1 MARDR
6 IEINKSRIP
15 YTFDIVL
22 GSEEY
27 AFRVDYNNVGR
38 FFTVELSQNGNT
50 ICAGEPIVYGKPL
63 FSDIW
68 KSKFPAIDIVPIDP
82 AGEYIAITYDN
93 LCNGVI
99 LAIDNEEESLV
110 GG

>member
-6 IEINKSRIP
+6 IEINKSLIP

-22 GSEEY
+22 GAEEFT
-27 AFRVDYNNVGR
+27 FRVDYNNTGE
-38 FFTVELSQNGNT
+38 FFTVELSKNGET
-50 ICAGEPIVYGKPL
+50 LCSGEPIIYGKRL

-68 KSKFPAIDIVPIDP
+68 SPKFPAIDIVPIDP
-82 AGEYIAITYDN
+82 SSEYNAVTYDN

-99 LAIDNEEESLV
+99 LAIDNEEEPLT

>member
-6 IEINKSRIP
+6 IEINKSLIP

-22 GSEEY
+22 GSEEFT
-27 AFRVDYNNVGR
+27 FRVDYNNTGE
-38 FFTVELSQNGNT
+38 FFTVELSKGGET
-50 ICAGEPIVYGKPL
+50 LCSGEPIIYGKRL

-68 KSKFPAIDIVPIDP
+68 TPNFPAIDIVPIDP
-82 AGEYIAITYDN
+82 SNEFNAVTYNN
-93 LCNGVI
+93 LCEGVI
-99 LAIDNEEESLV
+99 LAIDNEEEPL

>member
-6 IEINKSRIP
+6 IEINKSLIP

-22 GSEEY
+22 GNEKFT
-27 AFRVDYNNVGR
+27 FRVDYNNTGR
-38 FFTVELSQNGNT
+38 FFTIELSKNGKT
-50 ICAGEPIVYGKPL
+50 LCSGEPIIYGKRL

-68 KSKFPAIDIVPIDP
+68 TPEFPAIDIVPIDLS
-82 AGEYIAITYDN
+82 GTYNAVTYNN

-99 LAIDNEEESLV
+99 LALDNEEEPLT